1 MALGIV
7 LMVLAAVLLIFAG
20 MSAREKGPLWSLT
33 YFSASEKE
41 RDALKTIENYRLSAL
56 ICGGAGIAFLVV
68 ACVLLFIR

>member
-7 LMVLAAVLLIFAG
+7 LIVVAAVLLIFA
-20 MSAREKGPLWSLT
+20 MMCAMEKGPLWTLT

-41 RDALKTIENYRLSAL
+41 REELKTRENYRLSAL

-68 ACVLLFIR
+68 ACVLLFR

>member
-7 LMVLAAVLLIFAG
+7 LIVLAAVLLIFAG
-20 MSAREKGPLWSLT
+20 MCAMKKGPVWSMT

-41 RDALKTIENYRLSAL
+41 REELKTKENYRLSAL

-68 ACVLLFIR
+68 ACVLLFR

>member
-7 LMVLAAVLLIFAG
+7 LIVVAAVLLIFAV
-20 MSAREKGPLWSLT
+20 MCAMEKGPLWTLT

-41 RDALKTIENYRLSAL
+41 REELKTRENYRLSAL

-68 ACVLLFIR
+68 ACVLLFR